1 MNTEVTLMNKCC
13 GKYHKREVVQELIQ
27 GWREKQKNGGN
38 C

>member
-38 C
+38 R